1 MKSKVAVVTGLL
13 LSAALTSAPAHG
25 WQVSAEDHAKHHP
38 PAEAAPGA
46 PKAATPAPTP
56 QATPAPPAKGMAGMN
71 MAASKAKL
79 DELVKKMNAARGP
92 AKVDAIA
99 EVLTAL
105 VQQHQSMHGNMAS
118 MMTTKHNT
126 GDAHGDAKK

>member
-1 MKSKVAVVTGLL
+1 MKSRVAVVAGLL
-13 LSAALTSAPAHG
+13 LSAALISAPAHG

-38 PAEAAPGA
+38 GGDAA
-46 PKAATPAPTP
+46 PKAASAAPAPQTPSTP
-56 QATPAPPAKGMAGMN
+56 QAKGMAGMN
-71 MAASKAKL
+71 MMASNARL
-79 DELVKKMNAARGP
+79 DELVKKMNAAQGQ

-105 VQQHQSMHGNMAS
+105 VQDHQSMHGNMAS
-118 MMTTKHNT
+118 MMSMMHGA